1 VNSSPEPSDGTPIP
15 PRKGKKGSRP
25 TPIGSSGKGTSG
37 KGTSGKGNSGGRSG
51 GASRSAQGSNRARS
65 ASAARQARQRR
76 IRLGIIGIV
85 AVVVVVALIV
95 VLSVNSNNSA
105 KPAPRVAL
113 TDSQSL
119 ALQSVPVNDLVAAFD
134 KAGSGL
140 NPATSLNAAPLT
152 SGGKPEVLFIGAEFC
167 PICATERW
175 PLTVALS
182 QFGKFTNL
190 HQTRSAVH
198 DGNIATVTYYGS
210 SYTSQ
215 YLTFTPVE
223 TTTNVPKGGYY
234 QLLQTPTAQQQALW
248 SNTSQALGISEGFP
262 FVYMGGKYVLTTAQF
277 NPSTLEGKSFDEI
290 SGDVGNNDTS
300 IGANI
305 DASAAALTKYFCT
318 MTGGKPGS
326 VCNAVTN
333 LNAPVSSSSSG
344 SNTPANG

>member
-1 VNSSPEPSDGTPIP
+1 MTQPTNPAQGTPVP

-25 TPIGSSGKGTSG
+25 APVSQPRKAASTSKSTTAVKKSG
-37 KGTSGKGNSGGRSG
+37 
-51 GASRSAQGSNRARS
+51 QGSNRARS
-65 ASAARQARQRR
+65 SSAARQARKRR
-76 IRLGIIGIV
+76 NRLSLIGVV
-85 AVVVVVALIV
+85 AVVAVVALIV

-113 TDSQSL
+113 TAEQSV
-119 ALQSVPVNDLVAAFD
+119 ALQTVPVNDLVAAFD

-140 NPATSLNAAPLT
+140 NPVTQINHSALT

-210 SYTSQ
+210 SYTSS
-215 YLTFTPVE
+215 YLTFTGVE
-223 TTTNVPKGGYY
+223 TTTNVPKGNYY
-234 QLLQTPTAQQQALW
+234 EPLQTPTAEQQSLW
-248 SNTSQALGISEGFP
+248 SSTSQELGINEGFP
-262 FVYMGGKYVLTTAQF
+262 FVYMGGKYVLTTSQF
-277 NPSTLEGKSFDEI
+277 DPTTLEGKSFDQI
-290 SGDVGNNDTS
+290 AGDVGNNDS
-300 IGANI
+300 SVGADI
-305 DASAAALTKYFCT
+305 DASAAALTKYFCSL
-318 MTGGKPGS
+318 TGSKPAP
-326 VCNAVTN
+326 VCNAVSN

-344 SNTPANG
+344 SNTPASG

>member
-1 VNSSPEPSDGTPIP
+1 VTSSPEPSDATPIP

-25 TPIGSSGKGTSG
+25 TSIGSSGKTPPS
-37 KGTSGKGNSGGRSG
+37 GRSG
-51 GASRSAQGSNRARS
+51 GTGRSSQGSNRGRS

-113 TDSQSL
+113 TDSQSA

-134 KAGSGL
+134 KSGSGL
-140 NPATSLNAAPLT
+140 QPAIPLNDKPLT
-152 SGGKPEVLFIGAEFC
+152 SGGKPEILFIGAEFC

-210 SYTSQ
+210 TYSSQ

-223 TTTNVPKGGYY
+223 TTTNVPKGNYY
-234 QLLQTPTAQQQALW
+234 ELLQTPTPAQQTLW
-248 SNTSQALGISEGFP
+248 SNTSQALGQSESFP
-262 FVYMGGKYVLTTAQF
+262 FVYMGGKYVLVTSQF
-277 NPSTLEGKSFDEI
+277 SPETLTGKSFDEI
-290 SGDVGNNDTS
+290 AGDVGNNDTS
-300 IGANI
+300 VGASI

-318 MTGGKPGS
+318 LTGNQPGS
-326 VCNAVTN
+326 VCNAVAN
-333 LNAPVSSSSSG
+333 LNAPVSSSSTG
-344 SNTPANG
+344 SSTPAGG

>member
-1 VNSSPEPSDGTPIP
+1 VTQPTDTPKGTPVP

-25 TPIGSSGKGTSG
+25 APASPPRKATTATSKSTTTGKSGS
-37 KGTSGKGNSGGRSG
+37 
-51 GASRSAQGSNRARS
+51 GSNRNRS
-65 ASAARQARQRR
+65 ASAARQARRR
-76 IRLGIIGIV
+76 RNILASVGIV
-85 AVVVVVALIV
+85 AVVAIVAVVVA
-95 VLSVNSNNSA
+95 LSVNSNNSA

-113 TDSQSL
+113 TASQSV

-134 KAGSGL
+134 KSGSGL
-140 NPATSLNAAPLT
+140 TPAVQLNHAPLT
-152 SGGKPEVLFIGAEFC
+152 ANGKPEVLFIGAEFC

-210 SYTSQ
+210 TYSSP

-223 TTTNVPKGGYY
+223 TTTNVPKGNYY
-234 QLLQTPTAQQQALW
+234 ETLETPTAAQNALW
-248 SNTSQALGISEGFP
+248 SSTSQELGINEGFP

-277 NPSTLEGKSFDEI
+277 DPTALEGKSFDQI
-290 SGDVGNNDTS
+290 LNDVGNNDTS
-300 IGANI
+300 IGANV

-318 MTGGKPGS
+318 LTGDKPAS
-326 VCNAVTN
+326 ACNAVSN

-344 SNTPANG
+344 TNTPAGG

>member
-1 VNSSPEPSDGTPIP
+1 MTQPVNTPDGTPIP

-25 TPIGSSGKGTSG
+25 APVNPPRKAASSSKSSTSKPSTAGKS
-37 KGTSGKGNSGGRSG
+37 SP
-51 GASRSAQGSNRARS
+51 GSNRARS

-76 IRLGIIGIV
+76 TRLGIVGVVAVVAVV
-85 AVVVVVALIV
+85 AVVVALSI
-95 VLSVNSNNSA
+95 NSNNSA

-113 TDSQSL
+113 TDTQSV
-119 ALQSVPVNDLVAAFD
+119 ALQSVPINDLVAAFD
-134 KAGSGL
+134 KSGSGMS
-140 NPATSLNAAPLT
+140 PATQINGQPLT

-210 SYTSQ
+210 TYSSP

-223 TTTNVPKGGYY
+223 TTTNVPKGNYY
-234 QLLQTPTAQQQALW
+234 ETLQTPTAAQQAIW
-248 SNTSQALGISEGFP
+248 SNTSQSLGINEGFP
-262 FVYMGGKYVLTTAQF
+262 FVYMGGKYVLTTSQF
-277 NPSTLEGKSFDEI
+277 SPTTLEGKSFDEI
-290 SGDVGNNDTS
+290 NGDVGNNDTTV
-300 IGANI
+300 GASV

-318 MTGGKPGS
+318 LTGGKPGS
-326 VCNAVTN
+326 VCNAVAN
-333 LNAPVSSSSSG
+333 LNAPVSSSSTG
-344 SNTPANG
+344 SNTPAGG

>member
-1 VNSSPEPSDGTPIP
+1 VTSSPNPSDGTPVP

-25 TPIGSSGKGTSG
+25 TPASS
-37 KGTSGKGNSGGRSG
+37 SGGRSSG
-51 GASRSAQGSNRARS
+51 SGRSAQGSNRARS

-76 IRLGIIGIV
+76 NRLAIVGIV
-85 AVVVVVALIV
+85 AVVAVVAVVVALSI
-95 VLSVNSNNSA
+95 NSNNSA

-113 TDSQSL
+113 TADQSV
-119 ALQSVPVNDLVAAFD
+119 ALQSVSVNDLVAAFD
-134 KAGSGL
+134 KSGSGL
-140 NPATSLNAAPLT
+140 NPATQLTGPPLT

-210 SYTSQ
+210 TYSSQ

-223 TTTNVPKGGYY
+223 TTTNVPKGNYY
-234 QLLQTPTAQQQALW
+234 ELLQTPTAAQQSLW
-248 SNTSQALGISEGFP
+248 SSTSQALGINEGFP

-277 NPSTLEGKSFDEI
+277 DPSTLEGKSFDEI
-290 SGDVGNNDTS
+290 AGDVGNNDTS

-318 MTGGKPGS
+318 LTGGKPGS

-333 LNAPVSSSSSG
+333 LNAPVSSGSSG
-344 SNTPANG
+344 SNTPASG